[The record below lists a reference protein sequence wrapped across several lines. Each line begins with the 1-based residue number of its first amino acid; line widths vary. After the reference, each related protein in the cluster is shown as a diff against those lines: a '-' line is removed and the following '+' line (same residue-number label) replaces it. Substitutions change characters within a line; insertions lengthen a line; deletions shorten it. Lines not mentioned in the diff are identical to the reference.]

1 MPGWKLLSD
10 NKQWDLHTEKEGLV
24 CDSNRVLSKG
34 TENEMVF
41 DKKQQVVFI
50 HDSNVW
56 CCRPADQ
63 ARLVTVSG
71 SPFLPQGSTR
81 R

>member
-41 DKKQQVVFI
+41 AVDLLTRHALSLSQDHPSYPKAAQDGREAGIMQVG
-50 HDSNVW
+50 
-56 CCRPADQ
+56 
-63 ARLVTVSG
+63 LMT
-71 SPFLPQGSTR
+71 
-81 R
+81 